1 MLRDEEEGEMP
12 DHFRRILLSMIVL
25 AVSLALVATAGA
37 LTLITE
43 DEARLPPGM
52 TGMSRGGITLGPGIV
67 VVTPSPEKTVKA
79 PFAVKVNFQ
88 PHGGSKI
95 DASRVK
101 VIYLK
106 NPAVDVTA
114 RMKASISGTGID
126 LADATAPPG
135 THDIKIDVTDDAGRT
150 KSAVVSFTVVK

>member
-1 MLRDEEEGEMP
+1 MSDRFQREL
-12 DHFRRILLSMIVL
+12 RILTLIMTLATGLAL
-25 AVSLALVATAGA
+25 AVPAGA
-37 LTLITE
+37 LELITE
-43 DEARLPPGM
+43 RESRLPPALSGM
-52 TGMSRGGITLGPGIV
+52 PRGGVTLGPGIV
-67 VVTPSPEKTVKA
+67 VVAPSADRDVQA
-79 PFAVKVNFQ
+79 PFAMKVNFR

-106 NPAVDVTA
+106 RPAVDLTP
-114 RMKASISGTGID
+114 RLKAAISEAGID

-135 THDIKIDVTDDAGRT
+135 THDIKIDITDDAGRT

>member
-1 MLRDEEEGEMP
+1 MVDRSQRGP
-12 DHFRRILLSMIVL
+12 RILTLIMAL
-25 AVSLALVATAGA
+25 AASLALAGPAGA
-37 LTLITE
+37 LELITE
-43 DEARLPPGM
+43 AESRLPPGP
-52 TGMSRGGITLGPGIV
+52 TGMPRGGITLGPGIV
-67 VVTPSPEKTVKA
+67 VVTPSPDRDVRA
-79 PFAVKVNFQ
+79 PFAVKVNFR

-101 VIYLK
+101 IIYLK
-106 NPAVDVTA
+106 RPAVDLTA
-114 RMKASISGTGID
+114 RLRGAISEAGID

>member
-1 MLRDEEEGEMP
+1 MP
-12 DHFRRILLSMIVL
+12 DHVRRIRRILLSMSVL
-25 AVSLALVATAGA
+25 AASLALAATAGA

-43 DEARLPPGM
+43 DEARLPQGM

-67 VVTPSPEKTVKA
+67 VVTPSPDKTIKA
-79 PFAVKVNFQ
+79 PFALRVNFQ

-106 NPAVDVTA
+106 NPAVDLTA
-114 RMKASISGTGID
+114 RLKASISGTGID

>member
-1 MLRDEEEGEMP
+1 MAERFGSVP
-12 DHFRRILLSMIVL
+12 RILLSI
-25 AVSLALVATAGA
+25 AALVASLTLCGTAGA

-43 DEARLPPGM
+43 DEARLPPGPS
-52 TGMSRGGITLGPGIV
+52 GMSRGGITLGPGIM
-67 VVTPSPEKTVKA
+67 VVTPVPDKTVRA
-79 PFAVKVNFQ
+79 PFTMKVTFQ

-106 NPAVDVTA
+106 SPAVDLTTRLKAGITAAGINVT
-114 RMKASISGTGID
+114 
-126 LADATAPPG
+126 DATAPPG